1 MTGQGPRWRHWL
13 ARFGWAEACGF
24 AGSYAGFFG
33 LSAVGAGPELAAFGA
48 ALGENAGYYGT
59 IFLRDW
65 RALPSGERR
74 LRPVLLAMLHDFGIA
89 EALDT
94 LVVRPG
100 ITLST
105 VSLLGE
111 AMGVGA
117 GKIAA
122 DVVFYALALV
132 FYERR
137 RARECRR

>member
-1 MTGQGPRWRHWL
+1 MTAHGPRWRHWL

-24 AGSYAGFFG
+24 AGSYAGFFA
-33 LSAVGAGPELAAFGA
+33 LSAADAGPELAAFGA
-48 ALGENAGYYGT
+48 ALGENVGYYGT

-65 RALPSGERR
+65 RALPRDTRR
-74 LRPVLLAMLHDFGIA
+74 MRPVLLAMLHDFGIA

-94 LVVRPG
+94 LVVRPA

-111 AMGVGA
+111 ALGVGA

-122 DVVFYALALV
+122 DVVFYALALL

-137 RARECRR
+137 RAREGRR

>member
-1 MTGQGPRWRHWL
+1 MTAQGSRWRHWL

-24 AGSYAGFFG
+24 AGSYAGFFA
-33 LSAVGAGPELAAFGA
+33 LTAASAGSELAAFGA
-48 ALGENAGYYGT
+48 ALGENVGYYGT

-65 RALPSGERR
+65 RALPRDKRR
-74 LRPVLLAMLHDFGIA
+74 IRPVLLAMLHDFGMA

-94 LVVRPG
+94 LVVRPAL
-100 ITLST
+100 TLST

-111 AMGVGA
+111 ALGVGA

-137 RARECRR
+137 RAKEGRR